1 MPAWKAALYR
11 KKAQA
16 NYSYFVAGLS
26 DHVCLKSHFRLVK
39 EDRIEVENADFNVP
53 LEEQKKYTRK
63 KNKKTTKTDK
73 MKNACAEISV
83 FANKICKFP
92 TSLSSLRKLS
102 NKKREKIPSTSLLG

>member
-1 MPAWKAALYR
+1 M
-11 KKAQA
+11 
-16 NYSYFVAGLS
+16 
-26 DHVCLKSHFRLVK
+26 K

-73 MKNACAEISV
+73 MKNACAEIVV

-92 TSLSSLRKLS
+92 TSLSSLSKLS
-102 NKKREKIPSTSLLG
+102 NKKRERFPSTSLLG

>member
-39 EDRIEVENADFNVP
+39 EDRVEVENADFNFP

-63 KNKKTTKTDK
+63 KKKKPRKQTK
-73 MKNACAEISV
+73 
-83 FANKICKFP
+83 
-92 TSLSSLRKLS
+92 RKTHAQ
-102 NKKREKIPSTSLLG
+102 K